1 MAKNKARKEPPSR
14 EQQRNT
20 LTIAAALIYAARS
33 AHSVEEAVQLA
44 VDLSVEVEAL
54 IGFGQLDRTI

>member
-14 EQQRNT
+14 EHQRNALT
-20 LTIAAALIYAARS
+20 LAAALIYAS
-33 AHSVEEAVQLA
+33 ESSGSVEDAARIA

-54 IGFGQLDRTI
+54 IGFGQLDKTI